1 MTKAHTVLIVGCGNI
16 GGAFDATRPADA
28 PPLSHA
34 GAFTRDLHFQ
44 LAACV
49 DPDATRRHDFMARW
63 GVPDGAASVAELEA
77 AEGDFDVISLCSPTA
92 LHADHLRAAL
102 ALRPR
107 LIFCEKPLTP
117 SVAQSEKLVAAC
129 RDAGVLLAVNHNRR
143 WDRALQR
150 LRDDLKSGRL
160 GPLRSVVASYNK
172 GVLNNGSHMVDLLHL
187 LLGPLELQAT
197 GAAVHDFW
205 PDDPS
210 IPALL
215 RTMDGVPVHLST
227 THAGDYALFELTLN
241 LADASL
247 TMEDGGLAW
256 RTRRRI
262 ASPHFASYQVLDA
275 GERTPGE
282 YMHTMRRAVDNLHA
296 ALLDEAPLASTGDTA
311 LQAQRLC
318 ELIRHAAR
326 ATTPAPLPALH
337 PFATTP

>member
-1 MTKAHTVLIVGCGNI
+1 MQEGTPVAMKAVGYSQAGEI
-16 GGAFDATRPADA
+16 SRADA
-28 PPLSHA
+28 LL
-34 GAFTRDLHFQ
+34 DLQ
-44 LAACV
+44 LPVPTPGDHDLRVKVAAVSVNPV
-49 DPDATRRHDFMARW
+49 DTKVRKGRAPQP
-63 GVPDGAASVAELEA
+63 GVPEVLGW
-77 AEGDFDVISLCSPTA
+77 
-92 LHADHLRAAL
+92 
-102 ALRPR
+102 
-107 LIFCEKPLTP
+107 
-117 SVAQSEKLVAAC
+117 
-129 RDAGVLLAVNHNRR
+129 DAVGVVDAV
-143 WDRALQR
+143 
-150 LRDDLKSGRL
+150 
-160 GPLRSVVASYNK
+160 
-172 GVLNNGSHMVDLLHL
+172 
-187 LLGPLELQAT
+187 

-215 RTMDGVPVHLST
+215 RTTAGVPVHLAT